1 MISKGIFL
9 NVPFVAFVSNV
20 SIVPIVP
27 KILLSCHILIQLV
40 SLVSNASAF
49 SLVP

>member
-20 SIVPIVP
+20 SIVP

-40 SLVSNASAF
+40 SQVSNASAF